1 MRDDKMLRFVVP
13 VIAVCAA
20 LLSGS
25 SIARAQDAQAPPDQ
39 SVADAA
45 RQARE
50 QKKNAS
56 KPSKVISDDDIDN
69 KNIKPGAEG
78 LNTGVAPILDS
89 QPPSSAAVA
98 GVEATDAAAA
108 AAEKNPPV
116 KAGDDP
122 EIARAKELV
131 VEASAQLDLLK
142 RSFALDQDTYFSRPS
157 YTDDHQGKSKLD
169 AEQSQIDDKQQEI
182 DRLKAHVA
190 ELEDA
195 LKNKRP
201 APAAG
206 PAAPDADKPA
216 EAPAAAPPQR

>member
-1 MRDDKMLRFVVP
+1 
-13 VIAVCAA
+13 
-20 LLSGS
+20 
-25 SIARAQDAQAPPDQ
+25 
-39 SVADAA
+39 
-45 RQARE
+45 
-50 QKKNAS
+50 
-56 KPSKVISDDDIDN
+56 
-69 KNIKPGAEG
+69 
-78 LNTGVAPILDS
+78 
-89 QPPSSAAVA
+89 
-98 GVEATDAAAA
+98 VEATDAAAA